1 VQHGPRKRPAHRL
14 ARLPWSPAGAVGLAR
29 NEPASVLVTADPG
42 CEDVV
47 VCGDVLNTVRQFVAA
62 WEAASALVAECA
74 ERTAAVT
81 IEAFHKLASDPAV
94 RAVLEGWRIAPVWTR
109 RDCDCICA
117 KSHPDDVGV
126 CDKHAVITRRLTT
139 DLDGDVDVPL
149 CAPCA
154 VAQGVAELA
163 R

>member
-1 VQHGPRKRPAHRL
+1 MSG
-14 ARLPWSPAGAVGLAR
+14 G
-29 NEPASVLVTADPG
+29 
-42 CEDVV
+42 ED
-47 VCGDVLNTVRQFVAA
+47 NPIRQFAAA
-62 WEAASALVAECA
+62 WAAAAAVVAEWA

-94 RAVLEGWRIAPVWTR
+94 RAVLEGWRVAPVWAR
-109 RDCDCICA
+109 RDCGCSCA
-117 KSHPDDVGV
+117 RSHPDDRGI
-126 CDKHAVITRRLTT
+126 CDNNAVITRRVTT

-154 VAQGVAELA
+154 VAQGVAELP